1 VLAFDFLDEMYENAN
16 SDEKDIFEKHE
27 ERIYRLFVEK
37 LSVFDD
43 IEDIIGN
50 RRCGKWFM
58 KY

>member
-1 VLAFDFLDEMYENAN
+1 MYENAN